1 MTLNKVG
8 NVSEGVALMEKAL
21 PQILCPV
28 LAAEILM
35 HYYLVRNKEKAMFYY
50 QTLEV
55 IDGEMEMDLYS
66 EKITTE
72 EIKRFLGLENQ
83 AEET

>member
-1 MTLNKVG
+1 MG
-8 NVSEGVALMEKAL
+8 DVSEGVAFMEKAF
-21 PQILCPV
+21 PKILCPV
-28 LAAEILM
+28 LAAEILI
-35 HYYLVRNKEKAMFYY
+35 HYYRAGNKGKAMSYY
-50 QTLEV
+50 QALEK
-55 IDGEMEMDLYS
+55 IDGEVEMDFYS

>member
-1 MTLNKVG
+1 M
-8 NVSEGVALMEKAL
+8 SYYRALEK
-21 PQILCPV
+21 
-28 LAAEILM
+28 
-35 HYYLVRNKEKAMFYY
+35 
-50 QTLEV
+50 
-55 IDGEMEMDLYS
+55 IDGEVEMDFYS